1 MNNTEIGWSPYERE
15 QIINCRIVENK
26 VVNIIQEI
34 PLVFTSNKTSFKVFL
49 DEKIDIKNCTAKIA
63 LRMISSTNSIPN
75 IDSKNNKF
83 RYKKG
88 SDNDNDWR
96 LAELE
101 TGCYEIN
108 EIQKSIEYL
117 VNKHNDQ
124 NNNIELNQKYYNIQI
139 EVNEGLGKSI
149 IKIPN
154 DFSIDSSIGQVLVFH
169 GIRFGEGINQSPEI
183 IKINPVQCILV
194 FCNLVDGSYLNNKY
208 CQNLYAFYPDVPL
221 GISFVEKPNPI
232 QYLDIPRHK
241 EEIQE
246 INIWL
251 TDQNENPLNL
261 NNEDITLVLSLKIS
275 NS

>member
-1 MNNTEIGWSPYERE
+1 MNNTEIERE

-88 SDNDNDWR
+88 EEEWR

-124 NNNIELNQKYYNIQI
+124 NNNIELNQKYYNVQI

-154 DFSIDSSIGQVLVFH
+154 DFQIDFSIQNSIGQVLGFD
-169 GIRFGEGINQSPEI
+169 GIMLAEGIHQSPQI

-194 FCNLVDGSYLNNKY
+194 FCNLVNGSYLNNRY

-221 GISFVEKPNPI
+221 GLSFIEKPNPI
-232 QYLDIPRHK
+232 QYLDIPDSK

-251 TDQNENPLNL
+251 TDQNEKPLNL
-261 NNEDITLVLSLKIS
+261 NDEDITLVLSLKI

>member
-1 MNNTEIGWSPYERE
+1 MSANRDIIDVRIVDSKLNNTT
-15 QIINCRIVENK
+15 
-26 VVNIIQEI
+26 QEI

-49 DEKIDIKNCTAKIA
+49 DEKINIKDSTAKIA
-63 LRMISSTNSIPN
+63 LKMISSTNSIPN

-83 RYKKG
+83 RYKKAEE
-88 SDNDNDWR
+88 DWR
-96 LAELE
+96 EAELE
-101 TGCYEIN
+101 AGCYEVN

-117 VNKHNDQ
+117 VNKHNDD
-124 NNNIELNQKYYNIQI
+124 NNNLELNPKYYSIQL

-149 IKIPN
+149 IKIPTDLKL
-154 DFSIDSSIGQVLVFH
+154 DFSVANSIGQVLGFD
-169 GIRFGEGINQSPEI
+169 GIMYSEGIFQSPDI

-275 NS
+275 N